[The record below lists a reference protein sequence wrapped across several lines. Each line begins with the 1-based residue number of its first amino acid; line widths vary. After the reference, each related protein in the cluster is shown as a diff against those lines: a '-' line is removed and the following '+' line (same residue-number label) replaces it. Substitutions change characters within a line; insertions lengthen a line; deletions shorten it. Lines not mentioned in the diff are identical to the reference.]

1 MELEKN
7 KAVFRPFARFSEVA
21 APLGEG
27 AASLLAS
34 IGSDITLVLTEDGT
48 IFDLAFRNPDLVAWN
63 CDHWVGKN
71 WRDVVTVESV
81 AKIDALIADAGK
93 QVITRRRQLNHPS
106 RTASDLPID
115 YTIVSFPGSPYRIAI
130 GNDLRQIAAMQS
142 QLVQFQMELE
152 GEYRKVRENEAR
164 YRTLFHLSGDAMI
177 VVGEADMK
185 IIDANQAAAAFTGKL
200 PRKMV
205 GENIAGIFEKAA
217 REAAVAKLQEAR
229 ISGRAQAFE
238 AKLAHQGQSAVA
250 TVESYREAGRSNLV
264 IRLSPPGR
272 GGEVQ
277 PARGAG
283 IEMISE
289 PAVVTDAAGEVLAAN
304 EAFLDLVNSPN
315 MSLVL
320 GKRLHNWIGG
330 SSVDLQVL
338 MTRLRE
344 EGSIRGFATLAR
356 DEVGVETPV
365 QVSATRSRANE
376 GPERYSF
383 LILDGAR
390 RQSPLAGPTGQ
401 HLRDKGDFSELV
413 GRVPLKELIREA
425 ADVIEVMCI
434 EAALRQ
440 SDNNRAS
447 AAELL
452 GLSRQSLYLKLK
464 RYGLADYGSES

>member
-1 MELEKN
+1 MELERN
-7 KAVFRPFARFSEVA
+7 KAVFRPFARFNEVLSH
-21 APLGEG
+21 LGEG

-34 IGSDITLVLTEDGT
+34 IGSDLTLVLADDGS
-48 IFDLAFRNPDLVAWN
+48 IFDLAFRSPDLVAWN

-71 WRDVVTVESV
+71 WREVVTVESV
-81 AKIDALIADAGK
+81 AKIEALFADVGK

-106 RTASDLPID
+106 RTASDLPVD
-115 YTIVSFPGSPYRIAI
+115 YMIVTFPGAPYRIAL

-164 YRTLFHLSGDAMI
+164 YRTLFHLSGDAMV

-185 IIDANQAAAAFTGKL
+185 ILDANQAAAAFTGKP

-217 REAAVAKLQEAR
+217 REAATAKLQEAR
-229 ISGRAQAFE
+229 ISGRAQLFE
-238 AKLAHQGQSAVA
+238 TRLSHQGLPALA

-264 IRLSPPGR
+264 IRLSQPGQSGEAQIPR
-272 GGEVQ
+272 GS
-277 PARGAG
+277 G
-283 IEMISE
+283 IDMVPE
-289 PAVVTDAAGEVLAAN
+289 PAVVTDANGEVLAAN

-320 GKRLHNWIGG
+320 GKRLQNWVGG

-344 EGSIRGFATLAR
+344 EGSIRGFATLVR
-356 DEVGVETPV
+356 DEVGVDTSV
-365 QVSATRSRANE
+365 IVSATKSRAND

-383 LILDGAR
+383 LILEGAR
-390 RQSPLAGPTGQ
+390 RQSALAGPTGQ